1 LEVLAHRIVWS
12 IPLLVLFITFGR
24 QWQKLPGRT
33 VSWLL
38 LCSVLLTINWLV
50 FIYGIHAG
58 KIAETSLG
66 YFITPLVNVLLG
78 ALILKESLSVVQWYA
93 TGLAGIG
100 VAGEIVSAGYFPWI
114 ALSLAFSFGFYGLIR
129 RQLNVP
135 SALGLG
141 IETSVLAPIAIL
153 FIFMFAEPG
162 RRDLE
167 ELALLAAGG
176 VVTAVP
182 LVCFGA
188 AARRLKLSML
198 SNFQYLAPTISL
210 FIAIYLYGEA
220 VSPGRWMSFVCVW
233 LAVAM
238 FVWDEYRRAAAS
250 KVSAPQ

>member
-1 LEVLAHRIVWS
+1 MLAHRIVWS

-220 VSPGRWMSFVCVW
+220 VSPGRWMCFGCVW

-238 FVWDEYRRAAAS
+238 FVWDVYRRAAAS